1 MKIDEFMTTR
11 IESIDADRSV
21 YDAIE
26 KMVDR
31 RIRSLLV
38 VFSGKEKDYGVITAR
53 DIVFKVLSKKSD
65 PKSIKIASIA
75 SKPIVSIDRA
85 KTIHDAAALMED
97 SVIAR
102 VFVCEDGKIVG
113 VLSLLDVMA
122 ATLILRARGNYVP

>member
-11 IESIDADRSV
+11 IESIDANSSV

-38 VFSGKEKDYGVITAR
+38 VFSEKAKDHGVITAR

-65 PKSIKIASIA
+65 PKSVKVASIA
-75 SKPIVSIDRA
+75 SKPIVCIDRT
-85 KTIHDAAALMED
+85 KTIHDAAALMEE

-102 VFVCEDGKIVG
+102 IFVCEEGKIVG

-122 ATLILRARGNYVP
+122 ASLILKARGNYVP

>member
-38 VFSGKEKDYGVITAR
+38 VFSGKDKPKGI
-53 DIVFKVLSKKSD
+53 KV
-65 PKSIKIASIA
+65 ASIA
-75 SKPIVSIDRA
+75 SKPIVCIDRA
-85 KTIHDAAALMED
+85 MAIHDAAALMED

-102 VFVCEDGKIVG
+102 VFVCEEGKIVG

-122 ATLILRARGNYVP
+122 ASLILRARGNYVP